1 VAGDK
6 KITPGL
12 QGVPE
17 TLLWTLYHRAVEA
30 RRPDAVLS
38 DPIAVDLVD
47 SIDYPFAERFGAD
60 VSVRAQWQALRV
72 RRFDDEIRAF
82 LRRCP
87 DGMVVALGE
96 GLETQFWRV
105 DNGSVRWL
113 GVDLPEVVELRHQL
127 LPAAPRQRSV
137 ACSVLDDRWLAE
149 VDASR
154 GLLITTQG
162 LLMYLDPADVHGL
175 IARCAERFPG
185 ATMLFDAVRRWFSA
199 RTMRGE
205 MTARGYT
212 APPMPWG
219 IDAREIAAIRR
230 AHPNIADVRVL
241 RLPRGRGRL
250 FGYVV
255 PALSVTPVLRNLS
268 PIWIMRARF
277 RAQDARPSGETPSA

>member
-1 VAGDK
+1 VEEATVAGDK

-17 TLLWTLYHRAVEA
+17 TLLWTLYHRVVEA

-47 SIDYPFAERFGAD
+47 SIDYPFEERFGAD

-72 RRFDDEIRAF
+72 RRFDEEIRAF
-82 LRRCP
+82 LGKCP

-113 GVDLPEVVELRHQL
+113 GVDLPEVVELRRQL

-154 GLLITTQG
+154 GLLITARRYCATCRQYG
-162 LLMYLDPADVHGL
+162 SCAHVSGPRMLVFPAKRHQ
-175 IARCAERFPG
+175 
-185 ATMLFDAVRRWFSA
+185 
-199 RTMRGE
+199 
-205 MTARGYT
+205 
-212 APPMPWG
+212 
-219 IDAREIAAIRR
+219 
-230 AHPNIADVRVL
+230 
-241 RLPRGRGRL
+241 
-250 FGYVV
+250 
-255 PALSVTPVLRNLS
+255 RN
-268 PIWIMRARF
+268 RARPNELP
-277 RAQDARPSGETPSA
+277 AHRP